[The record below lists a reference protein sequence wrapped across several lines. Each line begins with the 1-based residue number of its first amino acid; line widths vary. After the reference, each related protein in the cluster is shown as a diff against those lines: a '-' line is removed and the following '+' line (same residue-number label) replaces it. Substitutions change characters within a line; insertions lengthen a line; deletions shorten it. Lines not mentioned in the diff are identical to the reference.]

1 MTGDLHRL
9 YLSGN
14 ITLTDD
20 DIVVISGD
28 ESLINI
34 SSMITQQ
41 SPRTLQ
47 NYMIWRFIMFHPE
60 HMPKQFRDIFFKFK
74 AATLYVKTE
83 QLRAIICAEFV
94 NKNMG
99 YAVSKLYTDKYFD
112 KVAQNKVFII
122 IIDIKIIC
130 FILL

>member
-1 MTGDLHRL
+1 LTNDLRRL
-9 YLSGN
+9 YLWVN

-20 DIVVISGD
+20 DIVVISGV

-34 SSMITQQ
+34 SSLITQQ

-60 HMPKQFRDIFFKFK
+60 HMPKQFRDAVFKFK
-74 AATLYVKTE
+74 AAIFGIKTK
-83 QLRAIICAEFV
+83 QSRAIVCAEYV

-99 YAVSKLYTDKYFD
+99 YAVSKLYRDKYFD